1 MSLEQLQADFK
12 ANSDVIKKLDNLTST
27 TDLVNLIKFT
37 LWPFQE
43 NVLKEMAEMDEA
55 VQGVVDGL
63 DDVLCEETAGVIAA
77 PIIAAKAIIARFK
90 AALPATATDELLAIK
105 RWERM
110 AKDAEE
116 AISEIVVMDEE
127 EDEPAGEGEDDDDD
141 DDEDED
147 GDKPADKGGK

>member
-55 VQGVVDGL
+55 VQD
-63 DDVLCEETAGVIAA
+63 
-77 PIIAAKAIIARFK
+77 
-90 AALPATATDELLAIK
+90 LLARKGPARQRIGGQYAQWQADQRGDQPDPQRQAHRLPFGRTK
-105 RWERM
+105 PGC
-110 AKDAEE
+110 DG
-116 AISEIVVMDEE
+116 IDHSGIVKPKSVQTVR
-127 EDEPAGEGEDDDDD
+127 AASDDR
-141 DDEDED
+141 
-147 GDKPADKGGK
+147 